1 MNFKDKPK
9 QLFSAQQLL
18 EINSAAVNLA
28 NSAMFECGILALGG
42 DRYVGQEEGTLL
54 IHMKQMLK
62 VLPLKMLTEELA
74 KKLEQEEVNGKESNK
89 ENDDN

>member
-28 NSAMFECGILALGG
+28 NSAMFEYGLCTLGE
-42 DRYVGQEEGTLL
+42 DRYVGQEEGALP
-54 IHMKQMLK
+54 IHIKQMLK
-62 VLPLKMLTEELA
+62 VIPVKYIIQVVSE
-74 KKLEQEEVNGKESNK
+74 KE
-89 ENDDN
+89 

>member
-1 MNFKDKPK
+1 MTFKDKPK
-9 QLFSAQQLL
+9 QMFSAQQLL

-54 IHMKQMLK
+54 PHMKQLLRT
-62 VLPLKMLTEELA
+62 LPLKLIFEVMS
-74 KKLEQEEVNGKESNK
+74 EQEKEKACGKENNSEKDSN
-89 ENDDN
+89 

>member
-28 NSAMFECGILALGG
+28 SSAMFECGVLALGG
-42 DRYVGQEEGTLL
+42 DRYVGQDEGTLL
-54 IHMKQMLK
+54 PHMQQMLR
-62 VLPLKMLTEELA
+62 VLPLKMLTEALA
-74 KKLEQEEVNGKESNK
+74 TELEQENK
-89 ENDDN
+89 SASEETNK